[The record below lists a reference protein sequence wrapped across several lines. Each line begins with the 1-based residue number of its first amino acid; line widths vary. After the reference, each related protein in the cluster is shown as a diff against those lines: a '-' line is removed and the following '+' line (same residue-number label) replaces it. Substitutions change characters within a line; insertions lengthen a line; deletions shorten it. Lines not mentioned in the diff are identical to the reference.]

1 MIPSPLRRSGAFW
14 VTARNPKTWVF
25 SKVAARD
32 HARTKLYPLRREIE
46 DPASVMVS
54 QLDKVTPGV
63 AMQMALGKFFF

>member
-1 MIPSPLRRSGAFW
+1 ML
-14 VTARNPKTWVF
+14 
-25 SKVAARD
+25 D
-32 HARTKLYPLRREIE
+32 TKLYPLRREIE